1 MKEDIKVLLVDGYEL
16 IRQGLQ
22 GMLEPEEGIE
32 VVGDCSSAEEAL
44 SQVRR
49 LSPDVVLMGTHMP
62 GINGIESTRHLKG
75 KELHCDVDVIMLAES
90 GNYQAEALE
99 AGAAAFLLKNIRSEE
114 LAQAIRQVY
123 RNKHSPEEGR
133 SLINEVELV
142 IPPTGD
148 AAQLLRFVYQL
159 EETYKDSHSGIR
171 HMVGSWYRGAGIT
184 IQLFNNPL
192 ANFLDELRNMPD
204 VEKVEEEPTAS
215 STFSSY
221 SQKLRLLRRAKTS
234 PRVQI
239 TLKQHAWL
247 GRDSQ
252 RS

>member
-1 MKEDIKVLLVDGYEL
+1 MKEDIKVPLVDGYEL

-62 GINGIESTRHLKG
+62 GINWIEATRHLKG

-99 AGAAAFLLKNIRSEE
+99 AGAAAFLLKDIEGAE

-123 RNKHSPEEGR
+123 RNKHLLEDRDSF
-133 SLINEVELV
+133 INEVELV
-142 IPPTGD
+142 TSPTVD
-148 AAQLLRFVYQL
+148 AARLLRFVCQL
-159 EETYKDSHSGIR
+159 DEMLKDSYSSIR
-171 HMVGSWYRGAGIT
+171 QMVGSWDRGAGIT
-184 IQLFNNPL
+184 VQLSNNPL
-192 ANFLDELRNMPD
+192 ANFLDKLRNMAD
-204 VEKVEEEPTAS
+204 VGKVDEEPTANS
-215 STFSSY
+215 AFPSY
-221 SQKLRLLRRAKTS
+221 LKRSGFLRGLRPSHGKRI
-234 PRVQI
+234 QI
-239 TLKQHAWL
+239 TLKETTH
-247 GRDSQ
+247 
-252 RS
+252 